1 MAFIKSGEMLMM
13 ADRINNDNLG
23 SFDLGSS
30 KAAVESRLLEWTE
43 KDLTGRIWR
52 KDPTVWS
59 AESSAKDII
68 DRLGWLSLPDSMRNQ
83 IGEIASFSQEIK
95 TEGFRHVVLL
105 GMGGS
110 SLAPA
115 VFQDAFGNGQG
126 YPELITLDSTHP
138 STVRT
143 VESRIEP
150 LKTLFLISSK
160 SGTTLET
167 LSLFAY
173 FWERTSRFTPNPG
186 RNFVA
191 ITDPGTPLVKLAQ
204 DRSFRRIFS
213 APEDVGGRYS
223 ALSVFGIVPAALIGV
238 DIERML
244 NHSFKMAEACK
255 LASDCSQ
262 NPGSSLGVALGELGI
277 SGRDKITFITA
288 GEFAAFPLWLEQLI
302 AESTGKNNK
311 GFVPIAG
318 EALGTPAAYGK
329 DRVFVWISFSNH
341 ASDVEEKLKAL
352 QSAGHPTI
360 RINLAELSDLGQ
372 EMFRWEFATVV
383 AGAILQIDPFDQ
395 PDVQLAKDLAKR
407 AMENNQGVITAGES
421 ISVSQKKQLSNEL
434 RQFIESI
441 KPGDYIGIQAYLDPN
456 SDISNELDT
465 LRNELRD
472 SLGCATTIGFGPR
485 FLHSTGQLHKGGP
498 NTGAFLQLVDQAARP
513 EVDLQVPEKNYTFG
527 QLIRGQ
533 AEGDFQA
540 LKSRGRRALKIDLGQ
555 NASTGLG
562 ELTSSINDLLQ
573 K

>member
-1 MAFIKSGEMLMM
+1 MM
-13 ADRINNDNLG
+13 ADQTNNANPL

-30 KAAVESRLLEWTE
+30 KAAVESRRREWTG
-43 KDLTGRIWR
+43 KDLTGKIWR

-59 AESSAKDII
+59 AEASSQDII
-68 DRLGWLSLPDSMRNQ
+68 DRLGWLSLPESMQNQ
-83 IGEIASFSQEIK
+83 VGEIASFSQEIK
-95 TEGFRHVVLL
+95 NEGFRHVVLL

-115 VFQDAFGNGQG
+115 VFQDTFGNLG
-126 YPELITLDSTHP
+126 YPELTTLDSTHP
-138 STVRT
+138 STIRS
-143 VESRIEP
+143 VESKIEP
-150 LKTLFLISSK
+150 LKTLFLVSSK

-173 FWERTSRFTPNPG
+173 FWDLTSRFTPNPG

-191 ITDPGTPLVKLAQ
+191 ITDPGSPLVKLAE
-204 DRSFRRIFS
+204 DRSFRRIFP

-244 NHSFKMAEACK
+244 NHSLKMAEACK
-255 LASDCSQ
+255 LYSDCSQ
-262 NPGSSLGVALGELGI
+262 NPGASLGVALGELGI

-288 GEFAAFPLWLEQLI
+288 GEFASFPLWLEQLI

-318 EALGTPAAYGK
+318 EALGAPASYGK
-329 DRVFVWISFSNH
+329 DRVFVWISLSGH
-341 ASDVEEKLKAL
+341 ASEVEDKLTAL
-352 QSAGHPTI
+352 QSAGHPII

-372 EMFRWEFATVV
+372 EMFRWEFATAV

-395 PDVQLAKDLAKR
+395 PDVQLAKDLAKK
-407 AMENNQGVITAGES
+407 AMERKKDEKTTGEIT
-421 ISVSQKKQLSNEL
+421 SVFQKKQLSDEL
-434 RQFIESI
+434 KKFIGSI
-441 KPGDYIGIQAYLDPN
+441 KPGDYIGIQAYLDPDSN
-456 SDISNELDT
+456 ISNALDK

-472 SLGCATTIGFGPR
+472 SLHCATTVGFGPR

-498 NTGAFLQLVDQAARP
+498 DTGVFLQLVDQAGRP
-513 EVDLQVPEKNYTFG
+513 EVDLQIPGKNYTFG

-540 LKSRGRRALKIDLGQ
+540 LKGRGRRALKIDLGE
-555 NASTGLG
+555 NAVSGLA
-562 ELTSSINDLLQ
+562 ELASSINDLLR